1 MPEPL
6 KCLNCGMPIP
16 CLCGKN
22 QIEPI
27 DSSDGKLLLGQIEV
41 TKAEPKLEP
50 VAPPIEEVTPETND
64 ELLNAVVKA
73 VAEEKPVEGEY
84 VLDEAL
90 KSQKTFSV
98 IEPVVGN
105 PDPVPVPE
113 KVEVSVTTGGVTGS
127 TEIKPEVGRVES
139 FTRNPALE
147 EIFLRGKLQS
157 GAPVEVAMSFE
168 MLAEFLKVVLP
179 PEELKIQE
187 LLDKIH
193 KIRESRG
200 LFVEEIDDGLT
211 ELAKDADAKFQKCE
225 NKVDVAKV
233 SNAFRAKLTVL
244 TQKRYLAKFSIQEE
258 SELSLLLA
266 KLNHSE

>member
-6 KCLNCGMPIP
+6 KCLNCGMPVP

-27 DSSDGKLLLGQIEV
+27 DSSDGKLLLGRIEV
-41 TKAEPKLEP
+41 VKSEP
-50 VAPPIEEVTPETND
+50 VVEKKSEIIVEPVVPPIPIEEVTPETSD

-105 PDPVPVPE
+105 PDPVPMPE
-113 KVEVSVTTGGVTGS
+113 KVDVSVTTGEITGS
-127 TEIKPEVGRVES
+127 TVPLIQEIKPEVGRVES

-233 SNAFRAKLTVL
+233 RLIVL
-244 TQKRYLAKFSIQEE
+244 LFWTKRLHQYLG
-258 SELSLLLA
+258 L
-266 KLNHSE
+266 H